1 MRDGR
6 RAGLKDQLDAVHDGG
21 DDDDDDDND
30 GDLKMIIK
38 SWTEMEEGPD
48 WKKPK
53 KLQVATVFK
62 IKFK

>member
-6 RAGLKDQLDAVHDGG
+6 RAGLKDQLDAVHDDG
-21 DDDDDDDND
+21 DDDDND

-48 WKKPK
+48 WEKNNNYR
-53 KLQVATVFK
+53 
-62 IKFK
+62 